1 MGRSLQ
7 YTRPTFRI
15 ATRKRRQIIWR
26 WGTVPD
32 APAVPAEPDGRALG
46 PDSAPTPGVIYW
58 GDATNVTGDADISTK
73 GDLVIAVNAAS
84 KRVTSNPTVNGVK
97 FTSTGAT
104 LGWDAGADAFDR
116 NTVDDPEMISAG
128 YDLSLIHI

>member
-1 MGRSLQ
+1 M
-7 YTRPTFRI
+7 
-15 ATRKRRQIIWR
+15 
-26 WGTVPD
+26 
-32 APAVPAEPDGRALG
+32 G

-84 KRVTSNPTVNGVK
+84 KRVTSTPTVNGVK

-116 NTVDDPEMISAG
+116 NTVDDPEMISAD
-128 YDLSLIHI
+128 YDELLSSFDYGGGRSPTIALAGSELLIPGEQYELSLIHI